1 MANLVEQLES
11 DLKSATLSR
20 DAIRL
25 LVIRSLKSAM
35 KNFQIDSGQ
44 ELSPQQMLTII
55 QKEAKKRQD
64 SIDAYNK
71 AGRTDLVAE
80 EQAELDVIKAY
91 LPAEL
96 DDSELGIIIDKVID
110 QADATSKAD
119 TGKVM
124 KLAIE
129 QVAGRASGGRISQMV
144 AQRLK

>member
-20 DAIRL
+20 DKIRL

-35 KNFQIDSGQ
+35 KNFQIDAGQ
-44 ELSPQQMLTII
+44 ELSAQQMLAII

-64 SIDAYNK
+64 SIDAYHK
-71 AGRTDLVAE
+71 AGRNDLVAE

-96 DDSELGIIIDKVID
+96 SDAELGVIIDEIIK
-110 QADATSKAD
+110 QTGASTKAD

-124 KLAIE
+124 KLAVE
-129 QVAGRASGGRISQMV
+129 QVAGRASGGRISQLV
-144 AQRLK
+144 AQQLN

>member
-44 ELSPQQMLTII
+44 ELSPQQMLVII

-80 EQAELDVIKAY
+80 EQAELDVIKGY

-96 DDSELGIIIDKVID
+96 DEGELGIIIDKVID
-110 QADATSKAD
+110 QAGATSKAD